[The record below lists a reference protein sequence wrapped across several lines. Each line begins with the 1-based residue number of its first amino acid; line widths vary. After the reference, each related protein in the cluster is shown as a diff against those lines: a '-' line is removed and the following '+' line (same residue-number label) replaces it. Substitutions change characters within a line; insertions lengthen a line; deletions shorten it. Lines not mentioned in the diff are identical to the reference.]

1 MPSWIVAF
9 FILCLVSV
17 CGSLVYT
24 IVRQTIDKTSA
35 EGFQSPTESLKAKAK
50 AKGAVDLSGC
60 ADIPLSAFDT
70 KLVLSYLSADYNYA
84 ISNYSVGAL
93 NYLPKIQ
100 KSFNEGSVQTQMAM
114 SALLGRYLALNGG
127 SAGTP
132 GPGYTKTSPG
142 NYVAQLLGAQDL
154 LTPSTIDTSSPI
166 YPSFKAAYA
175 VSMCPKVNKN
185 WVSTADF

>member
-1 MPSWIVAF
+1 MPNWIVAF
-9 FILCLVSV
+9 FILSLVSL
-17 CGSLVYT
+17 CGALVYT
-24 IVRQTIDKTSA
+24 IVRPTIDKQRA
-35 EGFQSPTESLKAKAK
+35 EGFQSPTETPKAKVV
-50 AKGAVDLSGC
+50 VDLSGC
-60 ADIPLSAFDT
+60 ADIPLSAFDS

-100 KSFNEGSVQTQMAM
+100 KSFSEGSVQTQMVM

-142 NYVAQLLGAQDL
+142 NYVAQLSGAQDL
-154 LTPSTIDTSSPI
+154 LTPPTIDTSSPI